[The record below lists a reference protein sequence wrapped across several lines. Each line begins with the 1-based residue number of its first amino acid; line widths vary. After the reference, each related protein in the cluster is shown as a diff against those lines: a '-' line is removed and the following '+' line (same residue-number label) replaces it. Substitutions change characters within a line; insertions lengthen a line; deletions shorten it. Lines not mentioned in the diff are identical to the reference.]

1 MTIDDIRSA
10 VIEFVSDLD
19 FVEKNLKLNQVRE
32 IIHEISEIP
41 HPVGCV
47 EFVPIDKVQANDY
60 NPNAVAPIE
69 MGLLYTSIKA
79 DGYTQP
85 TVSVYD
91 ETIDKYVIIDGFH
104 RYFTMK
110 THSDIQKSSSGLLPI
125 VVLKKDINER
135 MAATVRHN
143 RARGTHSVKG
153 MSNMVFEMLKN
164 GKTDAEICNELGMQ
178 PEELIKLKHITGYS
192 KLYKDVEYGRAWVFN
207 QGTSRQKNKKP
218 PEQSEQ

>member
-1 MTIDDIRSA
+1 MTIDDVKS
-10 VIEFVSDLD
+10 VIEK
-19 FVEKNLKLNQVRE
+19 FVEGLDTVERNLKLNDVRKVV
-32 IIHEISEIP
+32 HEVSGIP

-47 EFVPIDKVQANDY
+47 QYVPVDRVQANDY

-91 ETIDKYVIIDGFH
+91 DKTNKFVIIDGFH

-110 THSDIQKSSSGLLPI
+110 TREDIKDISAGLLPV
-125 VVLKKDINER
+125 VVLDKNINER

-164 GKTDAEICNELGMQ
+164 GKSDADICNELGMQ

-192 KLYKDVEYGRAWVFN
+192 KLYKDAEYGRAWAVPK
-207 QGTSRQKNKKP
+207 GTSRAKVKKDK
-218 PEQSEQ
+218 

>member
-1 MTIDDIRSA
+1 MTIDEIRSS
-10 VIEFVSDLD
+10 IEEYVAGLD
-19 FVEKNLKLNQVRE
+19 FIDKNIKLNEVRRVV
-32 IIHEISEIP
+32 HEVSEIP

-47 EFVPIDKVQANDY
+47 EFVPVDKVQANDY

-69 MGLLYTSIKA
+69 MGLLYTSIKN

-91 ETIDKYVIIDGFH
+91 KSTDNYIIIDGFH

-110 THSDIQKSSSGLLPI
+110 TREDIQQLSSGLLPV
-125 VVLKKDINER
+125 VVLDKDINER

-143 RARGTHSVKG
+143 RARGSHSVKG

-178 PEELIKLKHITGYS
+178 PEELVKLKHITGYS
-192 KLYKDVEYGRAWVFN
+192 KLYKDVEYSRAWVVN
-207 QGTSRQKNKKP
+207 QGTSQHVKK
-218 PEQSEQ
+218 EKVEK

>member
-1 MTIDDIRSA
+1 MTIDEIKSA
-10 VIEFVSDLD
+10 IEQYVASPNV
-19 FVEKNLKLNQVRE
+19 VEKNLKLNEVRQV
-32 IIHEISEIP
+32 IHSISEIP

-47 EFVPIDKVQANDY
+47 QFVPIDKVQANDY

-91 ETIDKYVIIDGFH
+91 DKIGKYVIIDGFH

-110 THSDIQKSSSGLLPI
+110 THEDIQNTSSGLLP
-125 VVLKKDINER
+125 VVILNKDINER

-164 GKTDAEICNELGMQ
+164 GKTDADICNELGMQ

-192 KLYKDVEYGRAWVFN
+192 KLYKDIEYNRAWVAN
-207 QGTSRQKNKKP
+207 KGTSEHFQKRKK
-218 PEQSEQ
+218 Q